1 MDYSLEETVED
12 LNTSNA
18 EDFVTKIELKEA
30 IKEAVESLTAKEA
43 IIIKLRF
50 GLDDDNDYTLEEIG
64 QLFGVSRERIRQIE
78 MKALSRLAHPTR
90 SKKLR
95 PFLEETSK
103 NGETEQ

>member
-1 MDYSLEETVED
+1 MSV
-12 LNTSNA
+12 
-18 EDFVTKIELKEA
+18 VTKLKTRS
-30 IKEAVESLTAKEA
+30 VQS
-43 IIIKLRF
+43 
-50 GLDDDNDYTLEEIG
+50 GSSCDDNDYTLEEIG